1 METQN
6 KTKKKDLLMVD
17 PRNLV
22 VAEGFNVRT
31 DMGDLNALKD
41 SILDTGLQV
50 PLKAKKLKGEEDK
63 YQVVDGHRRLQAIL
77 LAIEEGHDIPYVE
90 VVSFTGN
97 DEDQIVAMLVTGTGQ
112 KPLTEVEQG
121 EAIKRLTN
129 FGFKVD
135 SLAKK
140 MGKSTPYAYYLLK
153 IANLPQK
160 VKNLI
165 QEGYCSGLLATEI
178 YDEEGDEDLAF
189 KMLQMAIEEAQTRSK
204 DGSPKKATKK
214 DLENSEG
221 KPKKQKPYDVL
232 KQLMDMISEDGL
244 TNEKTAILTEVWLRI
259 HEGEDAD
266 SILLLMY

>member
-1 METQN
+1 METQ

-31 DMGDLNALKD
+31 DMGDINALKD

-50 PLKAKKLKGEEDK
+50 PLKAKKVKGEEDK

-77 LAIEEGHDIPYVE
+77 MAIEEGHDIPYVE

-97 DEDQIVAMLVTGTGQ
+97 DEEQIVAMLVTGTGQ

-153 IANLPQK
+153 VANLPQK

-165 QEGYCSGLLATEI
+165 QEGYCSGLLAVEI
-178 YDEEGDEDLAF
+178 YEGEQDPNLAL
-189 KMLQMAIEEAQTRSK
+189 KMLEMAIEEAQTRSK

-214 DLENSEG
+214 DLPDGEG
-221 KPKKQKPYDVL
+221 KAKKPKPYDIL
-232 KQLMDMISEDGL
+232 KKLMDTIYDDGIS
-244 TNEKTAILTEVWLRI
+244 NEKTALLTEVWFRI
-259 HEGEDAD
+259 HQGEDAD
-266 SILLLMY
+266 AIYLLLL